1 MIIYHAVSFYQILS
15 VIVHKATYHNN
26 TPAVLLLPDFITNK
40 LPQYK
45 RIEELGLF
53 DEVYLFPYAKIKFNP
68 LTIVAATKKWY
79 NRTVPYDI
87 RSFEKIYS
95 AGTHFFFSLVPIKAK
110 LPFTAFED
118 SKGMIFTP
126 DFLIKPLEDTFP
138 VHAWIAKKY
147 GLFSFKNEFISEV
160 IVDKK
165 NSDYPVNQTEFCL
178 TDALSQLDDAVRKAV
193 CSIFIDK
200 TYDIRG
206 DEIVLLTEQFSNLG
220 MLTQEQQ
227 KALYRYVCETYYK
240 GERLIIK
247 PHPDDKTKYEELIEN
262 CTVMREQFPSEL
274 FRFVFSA
281 KPKKIVT
288 VSSTAVNHL
297 KNYCET
303 EFLADNEEF
312 INNIGN
318 LNIPTNYFRR
328 TKK

>member
-15 VIVHKATYHNN
+15 VIVHKAAYHKD
-26 TPAVLLLPDFITNK
+26 TPAVLLLPDFITSK

-45 RIEELGLF
+45 RIEKSGIF

-95 AGTHFFFSLVPIKAK
+95 AGTHFFFSLVPIKAR

-165 NSDYPVNQTEFCL
+165 NIAYPVNQTEFRL
-178 TDALSQLDDAVRKAV
+178 TEALSELPESEIKKYVRSL
-193 CSIFIDK
+193 SIRPAI
-200 TYDIRG
+200 
-206 DEIVLLTEQFSNLG
+206 
-220 MLTQEQQ
+220 
-227 KALYRYVCETYYK
+227 
-240 GERLIIK
+240 
-247 PHPDDKTKYEELIEN
+247 
-262 CTVMREQFPSEL
+262 SE
-274 FRFVFSA
+274 
-281 KPKKIVT
+281 VT
-288 VSSTAVNHL
+288 
-297 KNYCET
+297 
-303 EFLADNEEF
+303 
-312 INNIGN
+312 
-318 LNIPTNYFRR
+318 R
-328 TKK
+328 